1 MTPRSD
7 HWHGMTAADRR
18 RLDGLVGTLP
28 GAVVYRLVMDA
39 DGTPDLVYVSPTI
52 EENFGLRADDVLAD
66 VGRWYAMVHRG
77 DLARVMGAQRRAFDA
92 REPLRVTARYVL
104 PDGGT
109 KLFEIHASPEVLGD
123 GCIVWNGVAT
133 DVTEAAAVRAERGRL
148 LNLVDATTDLV
159 CVVRAKDGSFES
171 ANQAARTLMRVED
184 IERLNIRD
192 FYAEGDL
199 RTLTEG
205 AQAAA
210 ERGEAWSGVLPLK
223 TPDGTIPFEQTV
235 VASKGPDGRA
245 THYASIGRDLT
256 ERQATE
262 AALRE
267 ANEQVQV
274 ALREV
279 NHRIKNFFALVP
291 ALVKL
296 SARSA
301 DSVEGLSDAVQA
313 RIGALSRSHALT
325 LNAFSQDF
333 GIELGALIRAV
344 LEPYADAA
352 DLFVLE
358 GPELRLSGRVGN
370 AVALALHELATNAA
384 KHGVFST
391 PGGHVRIRWDTPQV
405 EGERGLTVRWS
416 EDGGP
421 PVEGPP
427 TRQGFGTS
435 LLDRLIAA
443 QGGEVAREWR
453 RQGLRVT
460 LALPRT

>member
-1 MTPRSD
+1 MKPHGD
-7 HWHGMTAADRR
+7 HWHGMTAGDRR

-39 DGTPDLVYVSPTI
+39 DGTPDLIYVSPTI
-52 EENFGLRADDVLAD
+52 EENFGLRPDEVLTD
-66 VGRWYAMVHRG
+66 ISRWYAMIHRA
-77 DLARVMGAQRRAFDA
+77 DADRVTNAQRRAFEA
-92 REPLRVTARYVL
+92 RGPLRVTARYVL
-104 PDGGT
+104 RDGRT
-109 KLFEIHASPEVLGD
+109 KLFEIHASPEALRD
-123 GCIVWNGVAT
+123 GCTVWNGVAT
-133 DVTEAAAVRAERGRL
+133 DVTEAAALRDERERL

-159 CVVRAKDGSFES
+159 CVVRAADGSFES
-171 ANQAARTLMRVED
+171 ANRAACALMRVDGVEG
-184 IERLNIRD
+184 LNIRD
-192 FYAEGDL
+192 FYAEEDL

-210 ERGEAWSGVLPLK
+210 VRNEAWSGVLPLK
-223 TPDGTIPFEQTV
+223 TPDGVVPFEQTV
-235 VASKGPDGRA
+235 VATKGPDGQA

-262 AALRE
+262 AALRD

-301 DSVEGLSDAVQA
+301 DSVAGLSEAVQA

-325 LNAFSQDF
+325 LNAFSEDY
-333 GIELGALIRAV
+333 GIAFDALTRAV
-344 LEPYADAA
+344 LDPYADAA
-352 DLFVLE
+352 DAFILK
-358 GPELRLSGRVGN
+358 GPNLRLSGRVGN

-391 PGGHVRIRWDTPQV
+391 AGGHVWIEWETPDLN
-405 EGERGLTVRWS
+405 GERGLAVRWT

-421 PVEGPP
+421 PVEGAP

-443 QGGEVAREWR
+443 QGGEVSREWR
-453 RQGLRVT
+453 REGLRVT
-460 LALPRT
+460 LTLPRT